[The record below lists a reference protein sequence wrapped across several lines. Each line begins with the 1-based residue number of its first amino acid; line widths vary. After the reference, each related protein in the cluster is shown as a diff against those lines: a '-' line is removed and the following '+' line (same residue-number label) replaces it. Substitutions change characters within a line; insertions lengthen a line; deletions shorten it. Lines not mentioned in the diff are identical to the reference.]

1 MILFYNKMEKA
12 KNTYHTVVGT
22 IPKSNIKI
30 CIINDTFDN
39 KMKKPKNITLSGPF
53 QNLIIK

>member
-1 MILFYNKMEKA
+1 MEKA

-30 CIINDTFDN
+30 CIVNDTFDN
-39 KMKKPKNITLSGPF
+39 KMKNPKISHCRDHSK
-53 QNLIIK
+53 IK

>member
-1 MILFYNKMEKA
+1 MEKA
-12 KNTYHTVVGT
+12 KNTYHIVVGT

>member
-1 MILFYNKMEKA
+1 MEKA

-39 KMKKPKNITLSGPF
+39 KMKKPKNITLSGKIDCTSSDVTLSP
-53 QNLIIK
+53 